1 MRYSAVPPQIYNFGH
16 AGGAMLGVPLLDPV
30 AALFVAGMIVKAGL
44 ETGYQR
50 YTAHSPSRLG
60 EICRCL

>member
-1 MRYSAVPPQIYNFGH
+1 M
-16 AGGAMLGVPLLDPV
+16 PLLDPV

-50 YTAHSPSRLG
+50 YIAHIPARLE